1 MRIIKKL
8 AEMIDDEIDG
18 AIEYAED
25 AVLYKDS
32 MPEIGRMFAELADEE
47 LGHVGRLHDAVA
59 EIIKEA
65 RDSGKTVPP
74 GMAEMFEYIH
84 KRQIEKVNEARNYLA
99 QFRA

>member
-32 MPEIGRMFAELADEE
+32 MPELGRMFAELAEEE

-59 EIIKEA
+59 EIIKNAKEA
-65 RDSGKTVPP
+65 GKSVPP
-74 GMAEMFEYIH
+74 GMMEMFEYVN
-84 KRQIEKVNEARNYLA
+84 KRQIGKVNEARNYLT